1 MTSPLWRE
9 LALQPQLAYRAPST
23 DQLAAILS
31 LIADHIEQRG
41 AQGLDLDPGE
51 TSDWLRQE
59 VEQLLADS

>member
-1 MTSPLWRE
+1 MTSPLWQE
-9 LALQPQLAYRAPST
+9 LALHPQLLYRAPSA

-51 TSDWLRQE
+51 TADWLRQE

>member
-1 MTSPLWRE
+1 MTNPLWQE
-9 LALQPQLAYRAPST
+9 LALHPQLLYRAPSA

>member
-9 LALQPQLAYRAPST
+9 LALQPQLSYRAPST
-23 DQLAAILS
+23 DRLAAILS